1 MKEYYNCSLFQ
12 NNNFE
17 ITDSFLIN
25 QEEILLKNA
34 LTNNNFSFNKILV
47 EYSCKWIK
55 QLNWNSELPTI
66 IIPIKD
72 NLELLQKTLTNLNE
86 FQLNQICNI
95 IVVDDRSKNDIKSMV
110 LNNNLSYLRV
120 DNEKGFN
127 FSMLNNIA
135 AFLTYKLGGKEIIL
149 WNSDLWC
156 VKKQYFIELL
166 KRHRENNSTIS
177 GSKLI
182 YPPIEHSMNKEIDS
196 DNIRNHFPKMLN
208 GAWRNTVQ
216 FGGSYWINTSNRS
229 SLFYSPLHRRRFN
242 KINDVIANSDHTD
255 TFVTGALQLI
265 DLEWF
270 ITTGGLNPSLSKNFQ
285 DVDLCLRAIE
295 EEKNVYYFGKNI
307 YFYHDESLSLIKEGK
322 NDLQFQSDHVLFSKL
337 WNDKIVSLVI

>member
-1 MKEYYNCSLFQ
+1 MKSYYNCSLFE
-12 NNNFE
+12 NKNFE
-17 ITDSFLIN
+17 ITDSFIIN

-47 EYSCKWIK
+47 EYKCRWIK
-55 QLNWNSELPTI
+55 QLNWNSDLPTV

-72 NLELLQKTLTNLNE
+72 NLELLQKTLINLNE
-86 FQLNQICNI
+86 HEITKMCNV
-95 IVVDDRSKNDIKSMV
+95 IVVDDRSKNDIKNIV

-166 KRHRENNSTIS
+166 KRHRENSSTIS
-177 GSKLI
+177 GSKLV
-182 YPPIEHSMNKEIDS
+182 YPPIEHSMNKELDN
-196 DNIRNHFPKMLN
+196 DNIKNHFPNMLN
-208 GAWRNTVQ
+208 GAWRNTIQ
-216 FGGSYWINTSNRS
+216 FGGSSWIPTNMIR
-229 SLFYSPLHRRRFN
+229 LSPTHNLRF
-242 KINDVIANSDHTD
+242 KKLEDKRVDCDKGD

-270 ITTGGLNPSLSKNFQ
+270 IKIGGLNPSLSKNFQ